1 MAALLKFGDEK
12 VWGHWGNS
20 AALKPAVCTN
30 TKRKEKTNP
39 LKALESILAP
49 SPVRKQLHKWVR
61 VCVCAWLFLSF
72 RALRVTSSPPS
83 LWGKA
88 RVLLLCVWL
97 RQAFKRA
104 AGWFCR
110 AATRPHRGCQHWRE
124 SVRSEHT
131 LMLSIHQ
138 MGTMLVHVFFVV
150 VVVFAGAG
158 PTQASGSGWQATRLP
173 PSPVAELQNGVK
185 VTNEAPK
192 GLRSNIARFF
202 SMYPVSDPEFFGSC
216 SKPVS
221 ICVHVSV

>member
-61 VCVCAWLFLSF
+61 ACVCARLFLSF
-72 RALRVTSSPPS
+72 RALWVTSSPPS

-110 AATRPHRGCQHWRE
+110 AATWPHRGCQHWRE

-138 MGTMLVHVFFVV
+138 MGTMLVHVFF
-150 VVVFAGAG
+150 FFCCLCRSWTHPGF
-158 PTQASGSGWQATRLP
+158 RLWLTSY
-173 PSPVAELQNGVK
+173 PSPTFPCGGASERGEGDQWGSEGPPLQHRTLLLN
-185 VTNEAPK
+185 A
-192 GLRSNIARFF
+192 
-202 SMYPVSDPEFFGSC
+202 SDPGFFGSC